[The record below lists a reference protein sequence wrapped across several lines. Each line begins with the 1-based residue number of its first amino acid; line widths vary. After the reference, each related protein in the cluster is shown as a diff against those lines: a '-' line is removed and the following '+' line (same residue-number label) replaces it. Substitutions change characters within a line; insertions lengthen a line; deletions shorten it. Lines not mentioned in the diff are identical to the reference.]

1 MAMRMWL
8 VGVGFAG
15 VAAGM
20 LGAVLLWMLA
30 TRPLAVARLFGE
42 W

>member
-8 VGVGFAG
+8 MGVGVAG
-15 VAAGM
+15 VAAGT
-20 LGAVLLWMLA
+20 LGAVLLWLLA
-30 TRPLAVARLFGE
+30 TRPLAVARMFGG